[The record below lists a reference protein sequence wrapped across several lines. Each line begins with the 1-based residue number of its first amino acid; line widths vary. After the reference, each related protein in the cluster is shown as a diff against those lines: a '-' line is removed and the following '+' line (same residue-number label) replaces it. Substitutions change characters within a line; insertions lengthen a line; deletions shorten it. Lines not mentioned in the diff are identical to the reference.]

1 MSDSQ
6 PLPRVEAETDGS
18 VIMGDVNVARHTA
31 ARVAD
36 ISPSE
41 EMEMCSSITTFL
53 ELGWKKLT
61 TDNIIIT
68 CLKYRQWCEEKCTVY

>member
-41 EMEMCSSITTFL
+41 EMEICSSITTFL
-53 ELGWKKLT
+53 ELG
-61 TDNIIIT
+61 
-68 CLKYRQWCEEKCTVY
+68 